1 MLFNRIRIRIG
12 DNGSRMAS
20 PIRPRKRGRDDRV
33 TEHGLVSRPKYTGMW
48 DNSINN
54 WRLALGAM
62 LRPSAAVLQDQHL
75 QNKSKNLLQM
85 Q

>member
-1 MLFNRIRIRIG
+1 MLFNRIRIG
-12 DNGSRMAS
+12 DDGSRMAS
-20 PIRPRKRGRDDRV
+20 PVRPRKRGMDDRV

-62 LRPSAAVLQDQHL
+62 LRPSAARSNATPAKQKQEPIA
-75 QNKSKNLLQM
+75 NAIKR
-85 Q
+85 